1 MVEQPCP
8 KYLLAKA
15 VVEGGMKPKLESC
28 VDASCHIIDRRLP
41 HAVLLEMLTDEGI
54 GIMIT
59 SG

>member
-28 VDASCHIIDRRLP
+28 VDAISKGVKDPSSITTIS
-41 HAVLLEMLTDEGI
+41 
-54 GIMIT
+54 IM
-59 SG
+59 